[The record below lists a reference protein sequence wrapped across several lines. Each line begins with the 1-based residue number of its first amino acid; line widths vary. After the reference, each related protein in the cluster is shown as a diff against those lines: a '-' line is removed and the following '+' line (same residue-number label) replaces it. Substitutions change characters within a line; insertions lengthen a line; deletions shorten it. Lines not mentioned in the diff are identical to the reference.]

1 MNLWNIAALLENNL
15 SMNALL
21 KILSNE
27 EMLKSEPVLS
37 CPVDWLKNT
46 QIID

>member
-15 SMNALL
+15 SMNTLL
-21 KILSNE
+21 EILSNE

-37 CPVDWLKNT
+37 CPVYWLKNT
-46 QIID
+46 KIFD